1 MAKSFA
7 GYTEIQPSNQDFRM
21 KKFFAF
27 WLGVCL
33 SVGASS
39 QTIFS
44 FSGLNWDDT
53 LEQTDAKLTASGLP
67 LTSNIDK
74 LACRIKKSC
83 SLQFAG
89 AVRGSV
95 TLEDGKLKDVEIF
108 SEEGPNVYAERAQR
122 LRAKYGSPQPTRPN
136 ASVLELLTEKW
147 RANNGESIELQS
159 SGYIIY
165 RRAPLRGSAPDV
177 KF

>member
-1 MAKSFA
+1 M
-7 GYTEIQPSNQDFRM
+7 
-21 KKFFAF
+21 KFFFTF

-39 QTIFS
+39 QTVFS
-44 FSGLNWDDT
+44 FSGLSWDDT
-53 LEQTDAKLTASGLP
+53 LEQTDAKLSASGLP
-67 LTSNIDK
+67 LISTIDK

-95 TLEDGKLKDVEIF
+95 TLEDNKLKEVEIF

-136 ASVLELLTEKW
+136 ARVLELLTEKW
-147 RANNGESIELQS
+147 RANNGESIELES
-159 SGYIIY
+159 SGYILY
-165 RRAPLRGSAPDV
+165 RRAPQRGTAGEV